1 MKQHI
6 FKIITC
12 SFLLLGVAASSCRK
26 VIEKDTVEEVGTG
39 NFYKTSIDAETGLFG
54 CYNKMMSW
62 DFYGKVLFYSDISSD
77 DIQSYNDGGDL
88 FRLEKR
94 SELIPN
100 NGEISSLWGGSYN
113 ALANINLLLEKV
125 ALIPD
130 EKFLLNR
137 KKEILGEA
145 RFLRAFVYW
154 HITQFYGDVPLV
166 LAFPKSANSTEN
178 LVARNTVAEVVT
190 QIKADLT
197 AAETDLPLNFND
209 PLRIPDLNLINSKGR
224 ATKGAAKALQ
234 LRILLW
240 EKNWT
245 AAAAKAQEIIAG
257 NQYKIDGVKF
267 VAVFRS
273 NDGGQNTQESIMECQ
288 SVEQPG
294 QFDNTGVLKFFYTGA
309 PVYGATESAF
319 ANYAPGSGVDVRKEQ
334 SMFKASNP
342 TRIYAQKYKNFYSN
356 QPNDNYIL
364 FRYGEV
370 LLNRAEALNEV
381 GYPNNEVVTILNS
394 IRARAT
400 DPTFRFGA
408 CIGIP
413 NISLA
418 DAPTQAAMRQLIRNE
433 KRREMTQEGLR
444 WFDLLRWDNG
454 SGALTATGLTSPA
467 KLLFPIPQFDRDRN
481 PNLTQNPGY

>member
-1 MKQHI
+1 MKKHI
-6 FKIITC
+6 VKIITC
-12 SFLLLGVAASSCRK
+12 FFLLLSITVSSCRK

-39 NFYKTSIDAETGLFG
+39 NFYKTSIDAETGLLG

-62 DFYGKVLFYSDISSD
+62 DFYGKILFYSDISSD
-77 DIQSYNDGGDL
+77 DIQAYNDGGDL

-94 SELIPN
+94 SELVPTN
-100 NGEISSLWGGSYN
+100 NETSSLWSGAYN
-113 ALANINLLLEKV
+113 ALANVNLLLEKV
-125 ALIPD
+125 AQIPE

-145 RFLRAFVYW
+145 HFLRAFIYW
-154 HITQFYGDVPLV
+154 HITQFYGGVPLV
-166 LAFPKSANSTEN
+166 LSFPKSANSTEN
-178 LVARNTVAEVVT
+178 LVARNTVAEVLT
-190 QIKADLT
+190 QIKADL
-197 AAETDLPLNFND
+197 AFAETDLPLNFND
-209 PLRIPDLNLINSKGR
+209 PARQPDLNLINTKGR
-224 ATKGAAKALQ
+224 ATRGAAKALQ
-234 LRILLW
+234 VRILLW
-240 EKNWT
+240 EKNW
-245 AAAAKAQEIIAG
+245 AGAAAKAQEIIAG

-273 NDGGQNTQESIMECQ
+273 NDGGQNTPESIMECQ

-294 QFDNTGVLKFFYTGA
+294 QFDNTGVLKYFYTGS
-309 PVYGATESAF
+309 PVYGATESVF
-319 ANYAPGSGVDVRKEQ
+319 ANYAAGGNIDVRKEQ
-334 SMFKASNP
+334 SMFKADNP
-342 TRIYAQKYKNFYSN
+342 TRIYAQKYKNYYSN
-356 QPNDNYIL
+356 EPNDNYVL
-364 FRYGEV
+364 FRYAEV

-381 GYPNNEVVTILNS
+381 GYPNSEVVDILNS
-394 IRARAT
+394 IRSRAA

-408 CIGIP
+408 CSGIP

-418 DAPTQAAMRQLIRNE
+418 DATTQAAMRQLIHNE

-454 SGALTATGLTSPA
+454 AGALTATGLTSPE